1 MEFVQM
7 QQLLLEKQMIV
18 AAMDNIKI
26 FDGCVHPVKHIKND
40 NIFIVLTQDEKEKL
54 IDQGSSSGGSSI
66 IVDSKLSSTSSNPVQ
81 NSVLYS
87 KFQAIQ
93 NILNNYAEEHQSML
107 NRIFQLEQIIQS
119 LSPGESSIQESTIMI
134 PATVTS
140 GVLRVN
146 KIVQNNTLIL

>member
-1 MEFVQM
+1 
-7 QQLLLEKQMIV
+7 MIV

-26 FDGCVHPVKHIKND
+26 FDGCTHPVKHIKND

>member
-1 MEFVQM
+1 
-7 QQLLLEKQMIV
+7 MIV

>member
-1 MEFVQM
+1 
-7 QQLLLEKQMIV
+7 MIV

-26 FDGCVHPVKHIKND
+26 FDGCAHPVKHIKND